1 MSKSHFQCNL
11 QRHPECSNLKQ
22 WKGGT
27 VKIDPL
33 ALVQAIERYLVV
45 RGYGG
50 IRADSED
57 DSEEDM
63 DDNVA
68 AVIMNNATAKH
79 KLQFMIGDHVLPYN
93 MTVYQAVKQFSP
105 LVTDQSETDT
115 DTETPI
121 GNASIWVQ
129 QHTIYYRPVE
139 EEASSASATGQISN
153 SKASSSAGASSSATA
168 ASSSSATTTTATRK
182 GSGKNSYNKLSRKK
196 VELWMDGAVPQIC
209 SPLYQFLTV
218 SLPGDV
224 VTIQDAALDALCMLR
239 IVNALNRHWT
249 SLYATIYAQTHL
261 IPQSEFIHPKVSAIL
276 FNSVQPTTIGIRI
289 INKSRL
295 PCR

>member
-1 MSKSHFQCNL
+1 MRSSACFVSNCSFNSIKSLLLLSFQCNL
-11 QRHPECSNLKQ
+11 QRHPECTNLKQ

-139 EEASSASATGQISN
+139 EEPAAASATGQISS
-153 SKASSSAGASSSATA
+153 SKGTAASTAGASTSSSSTAATVAATA
-168 ASSSSATTTTATRK
+168 ARK

-196 VELWMDGAVPQIC
+196 VELWMDGAVPQIS

-218 SLPGDV
+218 SLPSDA
-224 VTIQDAALDALCMLR
+224 VTIQDASLDALCMLR

-261 IPQSEFIHPKVSAIL
+261 IPQSEFIHPKVR
-276 FNSVQPTTIGIRI
+276 GWRGG
-289 INKSRL
+289 
-295 PCR
+295 

>member
-1 MSKSHFQCNL
+1 M
-11 QRHPECSNLKQ
+11 
-22 WKGGT
+22 
-27 VKIDPL
+27 
-33 ALVQAIERYLVV
+33 QAIERYLVV

-57 DSEEDM
+57 DSEEDI

-68 AVIMNNATAKH
+68 AVIMNNAAAKH
-79 KLQFMIGDHVLPYN
+79 KLQFLIGDHVLPYN

-115 DTETPI
+115 DTDTPI

-139 EEASSASATGQISN
+139 EEVAAASGAAAAAGQISS
-153 SKASSSAGASSSATA
+153 SKGGAPNNAGASTSSSC
-168 ASSSSATTTTATRK
+168 ASSRK
-182 GSGKNSYNKLSRKK
+182 GSGGKNSYNKLSRKK
-196 VELWMDGAVPQIC
+196 VELWMDGAVPQIS
-209 SPLYQFLTV
+209 SPLYQFLV
-218 SLPGDV
+218 VNLPSDV
-224 VTIQDAALDALCMLR
+224 VTIQDASLDALCMLR

-261 IPQSEFIHPKVSAIL
+261 IPQSEFIHPKVGGLSLVSLIEIVTNYGP
-276 FNSVQPTTIGIRI
+276 F
-289 INKSRL
+289 
-295 PCR
+295 

>member
-1 MSKSHFQCNL
+1 
-11 QRHPECSNLKQ
+11 
-22 WKGGT
+22 
-27 VKIDPL
+27 
-33 ALVQAIERYLVV
+33 
-45 RGYGG
+45 
-50 IRADSED
+50 
-57 DSEEDM
+57 M

-139 EEASSASATGQISN
+139 EEATGASGAGQISS
-153 SKASSSAGASSSATA
+153 SKATASSVGASSSSTGAG
-168 ASSSSATTTTATRK
+168 SSSSAATRK

-196 VELWMDGAVPQIC
+196 VELWMDGAVPQIN
-209 SPLYQFLTV
+209 SPLYQFLSV

-261 IPQSEFIHPKVSAIL
+261 IPQAEFIHPKVS
-276 FNSVQPTTIGIRI
+276 
-289 INKSRL
+289 
-295 PCR
+295 

>member
-1 MSKSHFQCNL
+1 MIIIINTNLVVVLHQCNL
-11 QRHPECSNLKQ
+11 QRHPDCSNLKQ

-57 DSEEDM
+57 DSEEDI

-68 AVIMNNATAKH
+68 AVIMNNAAAKH
-79 KLQFMIGDHVLPYN
+79 KLQFLIGDHVLPYN

-139 EEASSASATGQISN
+139 EEVVATSGAAAGQISN
-153 SKASSSAGASSSATA
+153 SKGGASNNASSAGAST
-168 ASSSSATTTTATRK
+168 SSSSTSSSRK

-196 VELWMDGAVPQIC
+196 VELWMDGAVPQIS
-209 SPLYQFLTV
+209 SPLYQFLMV
-218 SLPGDV
+218 NLPSDV
-224 VTIQDAALDALCMLR
+224 VTIQDASLDALCMLR

-261 IPQSEFIHPKVSAIL
+261 IPQSEFIHPKVS
-276 FNSVQPTTIGIRI
+276 VGY
-289 INKSRL
+289 
-295 PCR
+295 CVD

>member
-1 MSKSHFQCNL
+1 M
-11 QRHPECSNLKQ
+11 
-22 WKGGT
+22 
-27 VKIDPL
+27 
-33 ALVQAIERYLVV
+33 QAIERYLVV

-68 AVIMNNATAKH
+68 AVIMNNAAAKH

-139 EEASSASATGQISN
+139 DEPAIGAGQISG
-153 SKASSSAGASSSATA
+153 SRQTAAGASTSAGGGGGATSA
-168 ASSSSATTTTATRK
+168 AAAAAAAKK
-182 GSGKNSYNKLSRKK
+182 GGSGGKNSYNKLSRKK
-196 VELWMDGAVPQIC
+196 VELWMDGAVPQIN
-209 SPLYQFLTV
+209 SPLYQFLAV

-249 SLYATIYAQTHL
+249 SLYTTIFAQTHL
-261 IPQSEFIHPKVSAIL
+261 IPQAEFIHPKVRGRKW
-276 FNSVQPTTIGIRI
+276 GIE
-289 INKSRL
+289 KEFAY
-295 PCR
+295 

>member
-1 MSKSHFQCNL
+1 MGDDYNIIYIFNTQRTSNITLITITSSSLSPFQCNL
-11 QRHPECSNLKQ
+11 QRHPECTNLKQ

-139 EEASSASATGQISN
+139 EEATGASQISS
-153 SKASSSAGASSSATA
+153 SKANASSVGASSSSTGAG
-168 ASSSSATTTTATRK
+168 SSSSAATRK

-196 VELWMDGAVPQIC
+196 VELWMDGAVPQIN
-209 SPLYQFLTV
+209 SPLYQFLSV

-249 SLYATIYAQTHL
+249 SLYSTIYAQTHL
-261 IPQSEFIHPKVSAIL
+261 IPQAEFIHPKVS
-276 FNSVQPTTIGIRI
+276 
-289 INKSRL
+289 
-295 PCR
+295 